1 MPIKRKTFTLCQLA
15 KRVIQFVFQ
24 RIGHHHV
31 AHRAA
36 RRTQQVVMVAR
47 EVFGQFV
54 PRLIPCRHHL

>member
-1 MPIKRKTFTLCQLA
+1 MPVQCETLSLRQLA

-36 RRTQQVVMVAR
+36 RRTQQVVMVA
-47 EVFGQFV
+47 G
-54 PRLIPCRHHL
+54 